1 MADTDA
7 PTTVPTVPSLKE
19 FGVSKE
25 TRNGRI
31 TVTMTL
37 ADRAEA
43 AARAVWLF
51 GSGSCPLV
59 ARRPAES
66 FARALRGVITVIAG
80 SGFLS
85 DRARIHLDP
94 RGYTGYIVH
103 RTGRPAGNQDQR

>member
-7 PTTVPTVPSLKE
+7 PTTVPTVPSLKQ

-43 AARAVWLF
+43 AARAVWLLAQEAA
-51 GSGSCPLV
+51 P
-59 ARRPAES
+59 
-66 FARALRGVITVIAG
+66 
-80 SGFLS
+80 
-85 DRARIHLDP
+85 
-94 RGYTGYIVH
+94 
-103 RTGRPAGNQDQR
+103 